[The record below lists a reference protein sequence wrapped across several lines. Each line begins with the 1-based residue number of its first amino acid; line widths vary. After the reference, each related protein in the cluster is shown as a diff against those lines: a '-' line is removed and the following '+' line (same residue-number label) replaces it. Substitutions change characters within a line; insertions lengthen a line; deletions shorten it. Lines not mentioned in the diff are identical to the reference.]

1 MAVLC
6 GAGVQWHGTR
16 SASDGSYRR
25 ITGTEPRGPRR
36 RRLLVCLIMST
47 FRIALVCGTMMATTL
62 KTPAVAQWL
71 NYPTPGVPKTAD
83 GRPNLKAPTPRTS
96 DGKPDL
102 SGLWM
107 PQGTLVPSDTFV
119 KGFQATGQYADIGTG
134 REDPVPYQPWAAE
147 LIRKRI
153 AENHKDQPD
162 GKCLPLSPV
171 QLHTHTSLKRVVQ
184 IPGMLIFLDERWT
197 NFRVIHTDGRP
208 LPVDPQPS
216 WLGYS
221 TAKWD
226 GDTLVVETNG
236 LKDDTYL
243 DYIGSTLTSS
253 GKMTERFRRINYG
266 NLEIE
271 ITIDDPKA
279 YTKPWSFTVKQAI
292 QLNTDLLEGFC
303 ENEKDLTHLVGK

>member
-1 MAVLC
+1 ML
-6 GAGVQWHGTR
+6 GM
-16 SASDGSYRR
+16 
-25 ITGTEPRGPRR
+25 P
-36 RRLLVCLIMST
+36 T
-47 FRIALVCGTMMATTL
+47 FRTAFVYRAMIVAALS
-62 KTPAVAQWL
+62 TPAAAQWL
-71 NYPTPGVPKTAD
+71 NYPTAGVPKTAA
-83 GRPNLKAPTPRTS
+83 GLPNLNAPTPRTS

-107 PQGTLVPSDTFV
+107 PQGTLVPSAEFV
-119 KGFQATGQYADIGTG
+119 NGFQATGQYADIGTG
-134 REDPVPYQPWAAE
+134 RKDPVPYQPWAAE
-147 LIRKRI
+147 LIKKRI

-253 GKMTERFRRINYG
+253 GKMTERFRRVNYG

-303 ENEKDLTHLVGK
+303 DNEKDLIHLVGK

>member
-1 MAVLC
+1 
-6 GAGVQWHGTR
+6 
-16 SASDGSYRR
+16 
-25 ITGTEPRGPRR
+25 
-36 RRLLVCLIMST
+36 MST
-47 FRIALVCGTMMATTL
+47 LRIALVYGTMMAAAPS
-62 KTPAVAQWL
+62 TPAMAQWL

-83 GRPNLKAPTPRTS
+83 GLPNLNAPTPRAG

-107 PQGTLVPSDTFV
+107 PQDTLRPSPDKPV
-119 KGFQATGQYADIGTG
+119 NGFQATGQYADVGTG
-134 REDPVPYQPWAAE
+134 MKGGVPYQPWAAA
-147 LIRKRI
+147 LIKKRI
-153 AENHKDQPD
+153 EENHKDQPD

-171 QLHTHTSLKRVVQ
+171 QLHTHPSLKRMVQ
-184 IPGMLIFLDERWT
+184 TPGLLIFLDERWT
-197 NFRVIHTDGRP
+197 NFRVIYTDGRP

-226 GDTLVVETNG
+226 GDTLVVQTNG

-253 GKMTERFRRINYG
+253 GKMTERFRRVNYG

-279 YTKPWSFTVKQAI
+279 YTKPWTFTVKQAI
-292 QLNTDLLEGFC
+292 MLNTDLLEGFC
-303 ENEKDLTHLVGK
+303 ENERDQTHIVGR

>member
-1 MAVLC
+1 
-6 GAGVQWHGTR
+6 
-16 SASDGSYRR
+16 
-25 ITGTEPRGPRR
+25 
-36 RRLLVCLIMST
+36 MST
-47 FRIALVCGTMMATTL
+47 FRIALVYGSITAMTL
-62 KTPAVAQWL
+62 STPALAQWL
-71 NYPTPGVPKTAD
+71 NYPTPGVPKTAN
-83 GRPNLKAPTPRTS
+83 GRPNLEAPTPRTS

-107 PQGTLVPSDTFV
+107 PQGTLVPSAEFV

-134 REDPVPYQPWAAE
+134 RKDPVPYQPWAAE
-147 LIRKRI
+147 LIKKRI

-171 QLHTHTSLKRVVQ
+171 QLHTHPSLKRIVQ
-184 IPGMLIFLDERWT
+184 IPGMLIFLDERWQ

-226 GDTLVVETNG
+226 GDTFVVETNG

-253 GKMTERFRRINYG
+253 GKMTERFRRVDYG
-266 NLEIE
+266 DLEVE

-279 YTKPWSFTVKQAI
+279 YTKPWSVTVKQAI

-303 ENEKDLTHLVGK
+303 DNEKDLIHLVGK